1 MSEQHLDSNVPGNP
15 AYHFRV
21 VPPGT
26 QPAAGWACRKDFLPG
41 TGLATRCVH
50 AGSLPDPAF
59 GSVAPPI
66 YQTST
71 FAFVDIHANGGFDYT
86 RSGNPTRERLEQAIA
101 LLEGGSGAT
110 CTSSGMSAVL
120 VALNL
125 LEHGS
130 HLLCTEDCYGG
141 TFRTLEHARLAY
153 GLETTYLDLAD
164 LDAVQAAMRPNTRMI
179 WLETPSNPLLRLS
192 DIAALGA
199 LARASGALLLVDNT
213 FLSPI
218 LQRPFELGADLVVH
232 STTKYLNGHS
242 DVVGGA
248 VVAAPGQ
255 PALAQRLA
263 SLNNLLGTSQSPH
276 DCFLILRGLKTI
288 HLRMRAHE
296 AGARAV
302 AQALADHPA
311 VAAVNYP
318 GLPGHPQHALAR
330 RQQHGF
336 GAMLSFELK
345 EATQAAVDRVLL
357 ALRWFTLAESLG
369 GVESLVA
376 HPASM
381 THASMTPEARR
392 RAGIGDGLIRL
403 SVGIEEPADL
413 VEDLRQALAPP
424 QVNGRRADSAGR
436 QGPARPAMVF
446 AGATPDPNLA
456 GLP

>member
-1 MSEQHLDSNVPGNP
+1 MAHDPAEADPMSESHHDSNVPGNP
-15 AYHFRV
+15 AYHFTT

-26 QPAAGWACRKDFLPG
+26 RAVAGWAGRKEHLG
-41 TGLATRCVH
+41 AAGLATQCIH
-50 AGSLPDPAF
+50 AGAQPDPAY
-59 GSVAPPI
+59 GSVAAPI

-71 FAFVDIHANGGFDYT
+71 FAFSDIRTNGGFDYT

-130 HLLCTEDCYGG
+130 HVLCTEDCYGG
-141 TFRTLEHARLAY
+141 TFRTLEHARLVY
-153 GLETTYLDLAD
+153 GLEVSYLDLAD
-164 LDAVQAAMRPNTRMI
+164 LEAVRAALRPSTRMI

-192 DIAALGA
+192 DIQA
-199 LARASGALLLVDNT
+199 LAGVAHPAGALLTVDNT
-213 FLSPI
+213 FLSPV
-218 LQRPFELGADLVVH
+218 LQRPFDLGADLVVH
-232 STTKYLNGHS
+232 SSTKYLNGHS

-248 VVAAPGQ
+248 VVAAPGRD
-255 PALAQRLA
+255 ALAQRIA
-263 SLNNLLGTSQSPH
+263 ALNNLLGTSQSPH
-276 DCFLILRGLKTI
+276 DCWLILRGLKTL
-288 HLRMRAHE
+288 HLRMAAHE
-296 AGARAV
+296 RNAMALARA
-302 AQALADHPA
+302 LAVHPA

-318 GLPGHPQHALAR
+318 GLPDHPQHELAR
-330 RQQHGF
+330 RQQRGF

-345 EATQAAVDRVLL
+345 DASTAAVERVLL

-392 RAGIGDGLIRL
+392 QAGISDGLIRL
-403 SVGIEEPADL
+403 SVGIEDGADL
-413 VEDLRQALAPP
+413 LADLEQALA
-424 QVNGRRADSAGR
+424 
-436 QGPARPAMVF
+436 
-446 AGATPDPNLA
+446 
-456 GLP
+456 